1 MKEKFMLKSM
11 FDIFRSLG
19 VLLWEIASMG
29 ERPYDMLTDEAVL
42 QGVILDK
49 DIRLP
54 EPSIT
59 LPYKDRL

>member
-1 MKEKFMLKSM
+1 
-11 FDIFRSLG
+11 
-19 VLLWEIASMG
+19 MG

-54 EPSIT
+54 EPNIG
-59 LPYKDRL
+59 LPNKDRL